1 MTKQHFRER
10 FEPLDWVITVILIL
24 GALMIIIPVGYMIVV
39 SFTTAKEYT
48 ESVWLLWPKNPTLSQ
63 YAALLGDSRI
73 LVGYRTTIFYILVG
87 VPLNI
92 VLSSALAY
100 ALSCQ
105 GWPGRRLVLVLV
117 LLTMIF
123 HGGTV
128 PMYLLMKEYGLINTV
143 WAVIL
148 PNGMNTFNMILI
160 YNYFNSLPNA
170 LKESARI
177 DGASEWTV
185 LFRIMLPLAK
195 PVIATVCLFVAVQLW
210 NEYFHS
216 MLFLRRADW
225 HSLQQ
230 VLRSVVVDAQ
240 VSGTEGLSAD
250 SARQTFSEGLK
261 MAAVVVTM
269 VPVVCVYPLL
279 QKYFIKGVTIGAI
292 K

>member
-1 MTKQHFRER
+1 MKHTCPHCGKQ
-10 FEPLDWVITVILIL
+10 
-24 GALMIIIPVGYMIVV
+24 
-39 SFTTAKEYT
+39 SFTPLMKARCGGMSSAGKPCPEC
-48 ESVWLLWPKNPTLSQ
+48 
-63 YAALLGDSRI
+63 
-73 LVGYRTTIFYILVG
+73 G
-87 VPLNI
+87 VRCVNGKISLAVHI
-92 VLSSALAY
+92 VLSLI
-100 ALSCQ
+100 
-105 GWPGRRLVLVLV
+105 GLVIV
-117 LLTMIF
+117 
-123 HGGTV
+123 
-128 PMYLLMKEYGLINTV
+128 
-143 WAVIL
+143 
-148 PNGMNTFNMILI
+148 I

-170 LKESARI
+170 LEESARI
-177 DGASEWTV
+177 DGATEWTV